1 MRRLW
6 VVAVS
11 VLLAGCAAVAPSPPR
26 GSITPFSINLPDAS
40 RPHGWEALVIARNKA
55 ATDYRLVPDAGDGTV
70 VVHARA
76 RRSASG
82 LKQVLDI
89 EPQAKPNVAWRWRL
103 TGLIEGADN
112 QDRHAEDSPVRL
124 LLFFDGDRSRLPA
137 RDQIALE
144 LAETLR
150 GRRVP
155 YATLVYI
162 WENRQPVGTV
172 IESSHTGR
180 VKMIVAGSGAEGVG
194 QWRRLE
200 RNYFADFERVFG
212 EPPGR
217 LVGVGIMTDTD
228 NTGGEI
234 EAYYGDIELRRAS
247 LHDPL
252 AGARRIGAWGG
263 PASP

>member
-11 VLLAGCAAVAPSPPR
+11 VLLAGCAAVAPSTPPAAVV
-26 GSITPFSINLPDAS
+26 PFSINPPDVP
-40 RPHGWEALVIARNKA
+40 RPRGWDELVISRNKTP
-55 ATDYRLVPDAGDGTV
+55 TDYRLVPDASDGTV
-70 VVHARA
+70 VLRARA

-89 EPQAKPNVAWRWRL
+89 EPQVKPKVAWCWRL

-112 QDRHAEDSPVRL
+112 QDRHAEDSPARL

-137 RDQIALE
+137 RDQIALD
-144 LAETLR
+144 LAETLS
-150 GRRVP
+150 GRPVP
-155 YATLVYI
+155 YATLMYI

-172 IESSHTGR
+172 IASAHTGR
-180 VKMIVAGSGAEGVG
+180 VKMVVAGSGGEDLGR
-194 QWRRLE
+194 WRRLE
-200 RNYFADFERVFG
+200 RNYVADFERAFG

-234 EAYYGDIELRRAS
+234 EAYYGDIELRHAA
-247 LHDPL
+247 LDDGLTDPL
-252 AGARRIGAWGG
+252 RTCAWGG
-263 PASP
+263 QARR

>member
-1 MRRLW
+1 MRRFW

-26 GSITPFSINLPDAS
+26 GSITPFSINPPDAS
-40 RPHGWEALVIARNKA
+40 RPQGWEALVIARNKA
-55 ATDYRLVPDAGDGTV
+55 PTDYRLVPDTGDGTV
-70 VVHARA
+70 VLRARA
-76 RRSASG
+76 QRSASG

-103 TGLIEGADN
+103 TGLIESADN
-112 QDRHAEDSPVRL
+112 LDRHAEDSPVRL
-124 LLFFDGDRSRLPA
+124 LLFFDGDRTRLPP
-137 RDQIALE
+137 RDLVALD
-144 LAETLR
+144 LAETLS

-172 IESSHTGR
+172 IANAHTGR
-180 VKMIVAGSGAEGVG
+180 VRMIVAGSGGEDVG

-200 RNYFADFERVFG
+200 RNYVADFERAFG

-228 NTGGEI
+228 NTGTEI
-234 EAYYGDIELRRAS
+234 EAYYGDIELRRS
-247 LHDPL
+247 
-252 AGARRIGAWGG
+252 
-263 PASP
+263 S